1 MLRKHK
7 PLVSIIVCHHVGDL
21 LFDFIRSVGNS
32 NFHDYEIIVVT
43 SNDELSTEGIDG
55 CSVQHSVAM
64 PAEKRNIGARIAR
77 GKYLAF
83 FDDDVEICP
92 STLQEM
98 LNVIAYQDDISWP
111 IPLGAGMVYGKL
123 YNYERRTRF
132 DEAGGFLTWT
142 GFIWSRAGQNIVD
155 EGQFDN
161 VEPIF
166 SGKSAACMITK
177 KLYMELDG
185 MDEDFG
191 ILGEE
196 SDLAWRVWLSGH
208 QVLWAP
214 QSVSY
219 HKFNTSLKPVDKYYT
234 SSRVQFNGC
243 RNYITMLLK
252 NLGKE
257 HLWIVPLHASL
268 WFFAG
273 CAMLITGK
281 LRQGW
286 NIIRGIWY
294 VIRHL
299 PSILEKR
306 QRIQEGRKVDERAI
320 WATISARPPR
330 TYFTERFKRYLSIG
344 LHG

>member
-1 MLRKHK
+1 MLRKPK
-7 PLVSIIVCHHVGDL
+7 PLVSIIVCHHVGGL
-21 LFDFIRSVGNS
+21 IFDFIRSVGYS

-43 SNDELSTEGIDG
+43 SDDNLATEGIDG
-55 CSVQHSVAM
+55 CSVQHSLAM
-64 PAEKRNIGARIAR
+64 PAAKRNIGARIAR

-92 STLQEM
+92 STIEEM
-98 LNVIAYQDDISWP
+98 LKVMNLEDR
-111 IPLGAGMVYGKL
+111 MVYGKL

-142 GFIWSRAGQNIVD
+142 GFIWSRAGQNIYD
-155 EGQFDN
+155 EGQYDK

-166 SGKSAACMITK
+166 SGKSASCMITK
-177 KLYMELDG
+177 KLYMALDG

-208 QVLWAP
+208 TVLWAP

-243 RNYITMLLK
+243 RNYLTMLLK

-299 PSILEKR
+299 PNILEKR
-306 QRIQEGRKVDERAI
+306 QRIQERRKVDERTL
-320 WATISARPPR
+320 WATISSRPPR
-330 TYFTERFKRYLSIG
+330 AYFTKRFKRYLSIG